1 MRLVID
7 DKKRV
12 GDWVGEKANS
22 PGGYS
27 GDYQAVGVQDKDNN
41 LVGGMVYTQYTG
53 YSVEIHLRVDSPRHI
68 PINFYRYVC
77 EYGYIWMGVERGWCE
92 VAASNKRCHKL
103 LEGMY
108 FKREGVARKSLLL
121 PTGELVDS
129 IIFSCLRQECKLIPE
144 EYRYAGPI
152 DRNGSWLDKP
162 TSALNS
168 GI

>member
-1 MRLVID
+1 MLLVLD

-12 GDWVGEKANS
+12 GSWVGKKANS

-27 GDYQAVGVQDKDNN
+27 GGYQAVGVKDKDNN
-41 LVGGMVYTQYTG
+41 LVGGMVFTQYTG
-53 YSVEIHLRVDSPRHI
+53 YSVEIHLRVDSPRYV
-68 PINFYRYVC
+68 PINFYRYVFQ
-77 EYGYIWMGVERGWCE
+77 YGYIWMGCERGWCE

-108 FKREGVARKSLLL
+108 FKREGVARKNLLL
-121 PTGELVDS
+121 PSGDLVDS

-152 DRNGSWLDKP
+152 DRSCTWLDI
-162 TSALNS
+162 SARIS